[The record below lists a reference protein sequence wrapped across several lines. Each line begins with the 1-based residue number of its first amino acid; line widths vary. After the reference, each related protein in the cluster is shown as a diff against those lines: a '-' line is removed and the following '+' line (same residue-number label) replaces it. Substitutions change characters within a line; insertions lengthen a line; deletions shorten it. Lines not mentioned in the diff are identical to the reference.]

1 MGLFRVALL
10 QMASNGTDQAA
21 NRRKGEEFCREAAE
35 MDADIAL
42 FPEMWNV
49 GYSLKELDEGKLWQ
63 EKAIS
68 QEDPFF
74 TGFQQ
79 LARELGMAIVITY
92 LEKWQNAPRNSAA
105 VIDRQGQVILT
116 YAKVHTCAFDL
127 EARLTPGESFPVAEL
142 DTAEGPVKVGLMIC
156 YDREFPE
163 SARVLMLEGAE
174 IILTP
179 NACKLDDN
187 RIPQFKTRAYENMVG
202 VAMANYAAPQ
212 ENGHSIAFDGMG
224 YSRDE
229 RVLDPL
235 VVEAGEEEGVYMAE
249 FDMDKL
255 REYRRLETWGNAY
268 RRPGSYGILTSLE
281 VNEPFIRG
289 DSRR

>member
-1 MGLFRVALL
+1 MGLFKVALL
-10 QMASNGTDQAA
+10 QMVSSGTDQAA
-21 NRRKGEEFCREAAE
+21 NRGKGEKFCRQAAE
-35 MDADIAL
+35 MGADIAL

-49 GYSLKELDEGKLWQ
+49 GYSLKELYEGELWQ
-63 EKAIS
+63 EKAIN

-74 TGFQQ
+74 TGFQG
-79 LARELGMAIVITY
+79 LARELGMAIVVTY
-92 LEKWQNAPRNSAA
+92 LEKWPDKPRNSAA

-142 DTAEGPVKVGLMIC
+142 DTGKGPVKVGLMIC

-179 NACKLDDN
+179 NACRLDNN

-202 VAMANYAAPQ
+202 AAMTNYAAPQ

-224 YSRDE
+224 YDRDE
-229 RVLDPL
+229 RELNSL

-255 REYRRLETWGNAY
+255 RQYRRLETWGNAY
-268 RRPGSYGILTSLE
+268 RRPGSYGILTSPD
-281 VNEPFIRG
+281 VKEPFIR
-289 DSRR
+289 